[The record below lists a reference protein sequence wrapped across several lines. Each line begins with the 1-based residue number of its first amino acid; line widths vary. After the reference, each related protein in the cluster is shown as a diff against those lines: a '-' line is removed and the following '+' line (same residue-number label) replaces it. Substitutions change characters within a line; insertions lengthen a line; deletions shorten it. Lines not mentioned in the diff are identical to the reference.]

1 MRNYFKLRFSKA
13 HWHTFCSC
21 HLKNFC
27 LAFIGFCLSSAIF
40 FASFLSEKTFEDAVI
55 TQKYEDIISDGEN
68 NIVYHIV
75 FVSKGEKYDA
85 TVNEDEYKVF
95 QLGKQTLTLPRFT
108 YNSIYALVGVC
119 CFFSAFALILVSL
132 IFLCRFIRQI
142 VYYREYIWYSPSYDE
157 F

>member
-13 HWHTFCSC
+13 HWRTFCSC
-21 HLKNFC
+21 QLKGFC
-27 LAFIGFCLSSAIF
+27 LAFIGFCLSSVIF
-40 FASFLSEKTFEDAVI
+40 FYVLSEKTFEDAVI
-55 TQKYEDIISDGEN
+55 TQKYEEAINNNEN
-68 NIVYHIV
+68 NIAYHIA

-85 TVNEDEYKVF
+85 TVKEDEYKAF
-95 QLGKQTLTLPRFT
+95 QLGKQTLTLSRFT
-108 YNSIYALVGVC
+108 YDTIYGIVGIC
-119 CFFSAFALILVSL
+119 CLPCAFCLMPVSL